1 MSEWQ
6 RLRGYAGERRIFRF
20 EKPGDELNG
29 VWQGA
34 RRGKFATNGVVA
46 SGGRRNVFNLSTEL
60 QALQELDV
68 GSEVR
73 IIFKGWRKT
82 DSGRKRKEFE
92 IYRRRL
98 LSRCRQRAGT
108 DVASRFRR

>member
-6 RLRGYAGERRIFRF
+6 RFGGYAGERRIFRF
-20 EKPGDELNG
+20 KEPGDELIG
-29 VWQGA
+29 LWQGA
-34 RRGKFATNGVVA
+34 RKGKFATNGVVA
-46 SGGRRNVFNLSTEL
+46 AGGRRHSFNLSTEL

-73 IIFKGWRKT
+73 IVFKGWRNT

-92 IYRRRL
+92 IYRW
-98 LSRCRQRAGT
+98 SSTPG
-108 DVASRFRR
+108 ASEIG